1 MATTTGDTV
10 GTPSNDQ
17 VIKNGDL
24 VLKDANNR
32 ELLRLDGQTGDI
44 RIKDPNGNTIIH
56 LQANGANASLGGFGE
71 DGDLVLYRST
81 AKQHDLKIASIHL
94 DGQNGNLWLGGGGA
108 SGGLVLRRKDGE
120 QALYLSAED
129 GTIYAGKSGQDG
141 QILLQKATGE
151 ATIVMNAASSNIS
164 VGGKNA
170 DGDIVLKDPNDV
182 GRIHLTGGGGQT
194 NKTARVVING
204 VEGAIRAGDNGKD
217 GNILVRNAK
226 GELMIHLDGSKGDI
240 ILQNA
245 DCAEDFDVTSHERI
259 EPGTVLVIEQDDGLR
274 QSTEAYDKRVA
285 GVVSGAGDYKPGI
298 VLDKKPSRGN
308 RLPVALM
315 GKVYCKVDAQYSAIE
330 TGDLL
335 TTSPT
340 PGHAMKASD
349 PLKAFG
355 AVIGKALRPLREG
368 TSLIPV
374 LVALQ

>member
-56 LQANGANASLGGFGE
+56 LQAKGANASLGGFGE

-81 AKQHDLKIASIHL
+81 AKQHDLKIASIRL
-94 DGQNGNLWLGGGGA
+94 DGQNGNLWLGGGGTD
-108 SGGLVLRRKDGE
+108 GGLVLRKKDGE
-120 QALYLSAED
+120 QTVYLN
-129 GTIYAGKSGQDG
+129 G
-141 QILLQKATGE
+141 ATGILNGANIGE
-151 ATIVMNAASSNIS
+151 DHLTLKKDAKEVTIKLNANSSN
-164 VGGKNA
+164 VTLGGLNA
-170 DGDIVLKDPNDV
+170 DGDLVLTDQSGV
-182 GRIHLTGGGGQT
+182 ARFHATGGGGQT
-194 NKTARVVING
+194 NNTARVVING
-204 VEGAIRAGDNGKD
+204 IEGAIRAGDNGKD

-245 DCAEDFDVTSHERI
+245 DCAEDFDVTADEKI
-259 EPGTVLVIEQDDGLR
+259 EPGTVLVIEQDDRLR

-285 GVVSGAGDYKPGI
+285 GVVSGAGTHKPGI
-298 VLDKKPSRGN
+298 VLDKKPGRRN

-315 GKVYCKVDAQYSAIE
+315 GKVYCKVDAQYSPVE

-349 PLKAFG
+349 PVKAFG
-355 AVIGKALRPLREG
+355 AVIGKALRPLRG
-368 TSLIPV
+368 GAGLIPV